1 MHDAAATPA
10 MPLERTCPFDPPP
23 EYARLRASEPVSK
36 VSTPY
41 GDEAWVITRYDDV
54 RAALVDKRIS
64 SDSSQPGFPSNFPI
78 RGQTIPGFFMQMDP
92 PDHTRLRRMLTKEFT
107 SQHVKQ
113 LEPEMAELVSTAVR
127 EFAASEPPAD
137 LLGVLLAPLTWRL
150 ISGLIGV
157 PRETADFFGDRL
169 AKGLRVVPDAAQGIA
184 EFEVFAF
191 WDMLVAAKQEHPTD
205 DLIGRV
211 VKEYVHPGDLEH
223 DELVM
228 MGNVLLNASYDTT
241 VKMAA
246 LGFAVLLAHP
256 DQYAELAATPALARS
271 TVDELLRYLTI
282 NHTGVPRVALEDV
295 EIGGQTIPAG
305 DGVVLMLNSANR
317 DDEAFETP
325 DRFDIHHQSQHHLA
339 FGAGRHKCLGSGL
352 ATAYLEMLFTAVA
365 THAPALRLAVPAD
378 ELPFG
383 YDKNPYYVSALPVSW

>member
-1 MHDAAATPA
+1 
-10 MPLERTCPFDPPP
+10 MPLKRTRPFDPPS
-23 EYARLRASEPVSK
+23 EYARLRACEPVSK
-36 VSTPY
+36 VRTPY
-41 GDEAWVITRYDDV
+41 GDEAWIITRYDDV

-92 PDHTRLRRMLTKEFT
+92 PEHTRLRRMLTREFT
-107 SQHVKQ
+107 NQHVKQ
-113 LEPEMAELVSTAVR
+113 LQPEMAELVSAAVR
-127 EFAASEPPAD
+127 EFSAGAPPAD
-137 LLGVLLAPLTWRL
+137 LLGTLLAPLTWQL
-150 ISGLIGV
+150 ISELIGV
-157 PRETADFFGDRL
+157 PRETADFFADRL

-191 WDMLVAAKQEHPTD
+191 WDMLVAAKREHPTG

-211 VKEYVHPGDLEH
+211 VEEYVHVGDLEH

-256 DQYAELAATPALARS
+256 DQYVKLVDDPSLARN

-295 EIGGQTIPAG
+295 EIGGQTIRAG
-305 DGVVLMLNSANR
+305 EGIVLMLNSANR
-317 DDEAFETP
+317 DEDAFETP
-325 DRFDIHHQSQHHLA
+325 ERFDIHHQSQHHLA

-352 ATAYLEMLFTAVA
+352 ATAYLDTLFTAVA
-365 THAPALRLAVPAD
+365 THVPTLRLAVPAD